1 MIEPNS
7 NSLKMKFNEIKDLR
21 DSVSNLLFILT
32 EKVATLNNIYKDLL
46 QNNLDETITGL
57 DSLYFQSK
65 LINIEIMNNNN
76 IFKIIDNQIY
86 CDYYKLYKSIR
97 KYIQTNMTN
106 TTFMSNMTNIKN
118 ILSLF
123 DESTFP
129 IYKDLD
135 TKTHYAF
142 ENTIAIQ
149 EIILQILNILND
161 EYLLREDK
169 LAIENDRKKTG
180 LNIDTLINSVNYN
193 NNDMKNN
200 IDLFTEYLNIFNNF
214 HAKYLTR
221 FSLRAKLFYGQV
233 NSDIHLEE
241 NKLNMVYISNNID
254 KLDKSR
260 KFGDNINIDFGE
272 ESSIRSCINHKT
284 SIESDLSSDN
294 TIEGEI
300 NELEIMIQGINLNQ
314 QEPIIDEPIIAE
326 PIIDE
331 PSIDE
336 PIIVEPIIV
345 EHMIDEPFIDEPI
358 IVEPIIV
365 EPSIVDD
372 SLEDMTSDSYLEY
385 NVTSCCIQ

>member
-7 NSLKMKFNEIKDLR
+7 NSLKIKFNEIKDLR

-97 KYIQTNMTN
+97 KYILNNMTN
-106 TTFMSNMTNIKN
+106 TSFMSNISNIKN

-149 EIILQILNILND
+149 EIILQILDILND
-161 EYLLREDK
+161 EYLTREEK

-200 IDLFTEYLNIFNNF
+200 IQLFTEYLNIFNNF

-221 FSLRAKLFYGQV
+221 FSLRTKLFYGQV

-272 ESSIRSCINHKT
+272 ESIIRSCINHKT
-284 SIESDLSSDN
+284 STESDLSSDN

-314 QEPIIDEPIIAE
+314 QEPIAE
-326 PIIDE
+326 PI
-331 PSIDE
+331 IDE
-336 PIIVEPIIV
+336 PIIVEPII
-345 EHMIDEPFIDEPI
+345 DEPIIDEPI

-372 SLEDMTSDSYLEY
+372 SLEDMSSDSYLEY

>member
-1 MIEPNS
+1 MNESNT
-7 NSLKMKFNEIKDLR
+7 NSLKIKFNEIKDLR

-97 KYIQTNMTN
+97 KYIQNNMKN
-106 TTFMSNMTNIKN
+106 NMNNMSNMKN

-123 DESTFP
+123 ESNTFP

-135 TKTHYAF
+135 TNTHYAF

-149 EIILQILNILND
+149 EIILQILDILND
-161 EYLLREDK
+161 EYLTREEK

-200 IDLFTEYLNIFNNF
+200 IQLFTEYLNIFNNF

-221 FSLRAKLFYGQV
+221 FSLRTKLFYGQV

-254 KLDKSR
+254 KLDKSH

-272 ESSIRSCINHKT
+272 ESIIRSCINHKT
-284 SIESDLSSDN
+284 STESDLSSDN

-314 QEPIIDEPIIAE
+314 QEHIIAEPLIDEPIIDEPII
-326 PIIDE
+326 
-331 PSIDE
+331 DE
-336 PIIVEPIIV
+336 PIVV
-345 EHMIDEPFIDEPI
+345 EPI

-365 EPSIVDD
+365 EPMIIEHLIDEV
-372 SLEDMTSDSYLEY
+372 LLQDMTSDSYLEY
-385 NVTSCCIQ
+385 NVTTCCIQ

>member
-7 NSLKMKFNEIKDLR
+7 NSLKIKFNEIKDLR

-97 KYIQTNMTN
+97 KYIQNNMTN
-106 TTFMSNMTNIKN
+106 TTFMSNMSNMSNIKN

-149 EIILQILNILND
+149 EIILQILDILND
-161 EYLLREDK
+161 EYLTREEK

-200 IDLFTEYLNIFNNF
+200 IQLFTEYLNIFNNF

-221 FSLRAKLFYGQV
+221 FSLRTKLFYGQV

-272 ESSIRSCINHKT
+272 ESIIRSCINHKT
-284 SIESDLSSDN
+284 STESDLSSDN

-314 QEPIIDEPIIAE
+314 QEPIAE
-326 PIIDE
+326 PIID
-331 PSIDE
+331 
-336 PIIVEPIIV
+336 
-345 EHMIDEPFIDEPI
+345 
-358 IVEPIIV
+358 EPIIV

-372 SLEDMTSDSYLEY
+372 SLEDMSSDSYLEY

>member
-1 MIEPNS
+1 MNES
-7 NSLKMKFNEIKDLR
+7 YTNSLKNKFNEIKDLR

-97 KYIQTNMTN
+97 KYILNNMTN
-106 TTFMSNMTNIKN
+106 TSFMSNISNIKN

-161 EYLLREDK
+161 EYLLRENK
-169 LAIENDRKKTG
+169 LATENNRKKTG

-221 FSLRAKLFYGQV
+221 FSLRTKLFYGQV
-233 NSDIHLEE
+233 NSDIHLEK
-241 NKLNMVYISNNID
+241 NKLNMVYISNNND

-260 KFGDNINIDFGE
+260 KFGDNINIDIIE
-272 ESSIRSCINHKT
+272 ENSIRSCINHKT
-284 SIESDLSSDN
+284 STDSDLSSDN
-294 TIEGEI
+294 TSEGEI

-314 QEPIIDEPIIAE
+314 QGQAIVESAIVEPLIVEPIIDEPII
-326 PIIDE
+326 DE
-331 PSIDE
+331 PSIVESSINEPIIDE
-336 PIIVEPIIV
+336 PIIVEPI
-345 EHMIDEPFIDEPI
+345 
-358 IVEPIIV
+358 
-365 EPSIVDD
+365 IVDD

-385 NVTSCCIQ
+385 NVTSCSIQ

>member
-1 MIEPNS
+1 
-7 NSLKMKFNEIKDLR
+7 
-21 DSVSNLLFILT
+21 
-32 EKVATLNNIYKDLL
+32 
-46 QNNLDETITGL
+46 
-57 DSLYFQSK
+57 
-65 LINIEIMNNNN
+65 
-76 IFKIIDNQIY
+76 
-86 CDYYKLYKSIR
+86 
-97 KYIQTNMTN
+97 MTN
-106 TTFMSNMTNIKN
+106 TSFMSNISNIKN

-161 EYLLREDK
+161 ENLLREDK
-169 LAIENDRKKTG
+169 LATENNRKKTG

-221 FSLRAKLFYGQV
+221 FSLRTKLFYGQV
-233 NSDIHLEE
+233 NSDIHLEK
-241 NKLNMVYISNNID
+241 NKLNMVYISNNND

-260 KFGDNINIDFGE
+260 KFGDNINIDIIE

-284 SIESDLSSDN
+284 STDSDLSSDN
-294 TIEGEI
+294 TSEGEI

-314 QEPIIDEPIIAE
+314 QGQAIVEPTIVEPLIVEPIIDEPII
-326 PIIDE
+326 DE
-331 PSIDE
+331 PSIVEPSINEPIIDE
-336 PIIVEPIIV
+336 PIIVEPI
-345 EHMIDEPFIDEPI
+345 
-358 IVEPIIV
+358 
-365 EPSIVDD
+365 IVDD

-385 NVTSCCIQ
+385 NVTSCSIQ

>member
-1 MIEPNS
+1 MNES
-7 NSLKMKFNEIKDLR
+7 YTNSLKNKFNEIKDLR

-32 EKVATLNNIYKDLL
+32 EKVTTLNNIYKDLL

-97 KYIQTNMTN
+97 KYILNNMTN
-106 TTFMSNMTNIKN
+106 TSFMSNISNIKN

-169 LAIENDRKKTG
+169 LATENNRKKTG

-221 FSLRAKLFYGQV
+221 FSLRTKLFYGQV
-233 NSDIHLEE
+233 NSDIHLEK
-241 NKLNMVYISNNID
+241 NKLNMVYISNNND

-260 KFGDNINIDFGE
+260 KFGDNINIDIIE

-284 SIESDLSSDN
+284 STDSDLSSDN
-294 TIEGEI
+294 TSEGEI

-314 QEPIIDEPIIAE
+314 QGQAIVEPTIVEPLIVEPIIDES
-326 PIIDE
+326 IIDE
-331 PSIDE
+331 PSIVEPSINEPIIDE
-336 PIIVEPIIV
+336 PIIVEPI
-345 EHMIDEPFIDEPI
+345 
-358 IVEPIIV
+358 
-365 EPSIVDD
+365 IVDD

-385 NVTSCCIQ
+385 NVTSCSIQ

>member
-7 NSLKMKFNEIKDLR
+7 NSLKIKFNEIKDLR

-97 KYIQTNMTN
+97 KYIQNNMTN
-106 TTFMSNMTNIKN
+106 TTFMSNMSNMSNIKN

-149 EIILQILNILND
+149 EIILQILDILND
-161 EYLLREDK
+161 EYLTREEK

-200 IDLFTEYLNIFNNF
+200 IQLFTEYLNIFNNF

-221 FSLRAKLFYGQV
+221 FSLRTKLFYGQV

-272 ESSIRSCINHKT
+272 ESIIRSCINHKT
-284 SIESDLSSDN
+284 STESDLSSDN

-314 QEPIIDEPIIAE
+314 QEPIAE
-326 PIIDE
+326 PI
-331 PSIDE
+331 IDE
-336 PIIVEPIIV
+336 PIIVEPII
-345 EHMIDEPFIDEPI
+345 DEPIIDEPI

-372 SLEDMTSDSYLEY
+372 SLEDMSSDSYLEY

>member
-1 MIEPNS
+1 MNESNT
-7 NSLKMKFNEIKDLR
+7 NSLKNKFNEIKVLR

-97 KYIQTNMTN
+97 KYIQNNTTN
-106 TTFMSNMTNIKN
+106 TTFMSNISNIKN
-118 ILSLF
+118 IHSLF
-123 DESTFP
+123 VESTFP

-200 IDLFTEYLNIFNNF
+200 IQLFTEYLNIFNNF

-221 FSLRAKLFYGQV
+221 FSLRTKLFYGQV
-233 NSDIHLEE
+233 NSDIHLKE
-241 NKLNMVYISNNID
+241 NKLNMVYISNNND
-254 KLDKSR
+254 KLDKSH
-260 KFGDNINIDFGE
+260 KFGDNINIDSGE
-272 ESSIRSCINHKT
+272 ENNIRSCINHKT
-284 SIESDLSSDN
+284 STESDLTCDN

-300 NELEIMIQGINLNQ
+300 NELEIMIQGINLIQ
-314 QEPIIDEPIIAE
+314 QGPVIVEPMIAEPDSVE

-331 PSIDE
+331 PSIVEPSINE
-336 PIIVEPIIV
+336 PII
-345 EHMIDEPFIDEPI
+345 DESI

-365 EPSIVDD
+365 EPIIVDD

-385 NVTSCCIQ
+385 NVTRCSIQ